1 MSQQQNKNYW
11 QKRVKKFDEI
21 YTTET
26 TQVLDDLE
34 YYYKQTYNEVAR
46 ELAVLQA
53 KYPRGT
59 NTLPSAQE
67 VLLQETLVNIDN
79 QLTLLYENEARI
91 IGNSLRNTYVST
103 YMMIDDSLKKIG
115 IDVKD
120 MLPNAVED
128 AVRYNWSG
136 ATYSDR
142 IWQHKNNLMFNM
154 KETINRGLIR
164 DSSYHEM
171 AEELSQRMN
180 VSYDACR
187 NLINTEVAAVQNR
200 ATLNNYE
207 NNGIEKYEVSAIL
220 DTRTCSHCNDH
231 DGEIEEVGNGVMGQN
246 LPPYH
251 VNCRCCILPIIQ

>member
-1 MSQQQNKNYW
+1 MSQQQNKKYW

-26 TQVLDDLE
+26 TQVLNDLE
-34 YYYKQTYNEVAR
+34 YYYRQTYNEVAR
-46 ELAVLQA
+46 ELAVLRA
-53 KYPRGT
+53 KYPNS
-59 NTLPSAQE
+59 NTVYSKE
-67 VLLQETLVNIDN
+67 ILLEETLNNIDN
-79 QLTLLYENEARI
+79 QLTLLYENEI
-91 IGNSLRNTYVST
+91 NIVGNSLRNTYVST
-103 YMMIDDSLKKIG
+103 YMMVDESLKKIG

-136 ATYSDR
+136 ATFSDR

-171 AEELSQRMN
+171 AEELSKRMN

-187 NLINTEVAAVQNR
+187 TLVNTEVQAIQVR
-200 ATLNNYE
+200 STLNNYA
-207 NNGIEKYEVSAIL
+207 NNDIEKCEISAIL
-220 DTRTCSHCNDH
+220 DNKLCSHCNEH
-231 DGEIEEVGNGVMGQN
+231 DGEVIEVNEGVLGDTC
-246 LPPYH
+246 PPFH
-251 VNCRCCILPIIQ
+251 